1 MNTIST
7 LVKMQLNEKLNKRN
21 KSGNSVIRILGQV
34 LFTILKF
41 AFATTACWLLFLF
54 AKLYT
59 VFASSVVPNTFIAF
73 LFCIMFSIS
82 AFSCTIRI
90 TKAIYF
96 SKDNVILLTLPCTPT
111 QVFLSKLI
119 VFFIYELKK
128 SLMFFIPIFLGYFIA
143 HGHPVLFY
151 PWVFICFIFISIL
164 TVALGAFL
172 SIPAMWIANIFR
184 QRKILQAI
192 IIILGFSLAVLALF
206 FIISSIPQELDL
218 RKGWKEFR
226 VALLDFFNA
235 FAESSPIFHNLTCML
250 TGEIIY
256 TDFSIIFDFPVGTTL
271 LRFATLL
278 ASSIALILLSIA
290 IVNPLFYSMA
300 SKPFE
305 YLKAKVK
312 PKRNKARKSSLAAL
326 HVEILKTLKDSSKLA
341 YNVGLM
347 VATPV
352 LIFILNTVFAAM
364 PTDEFGNKL
373 IIASNILIILL
384 ISLNANSYA
393 ASVFSRDGRSAYL
406 IKVQPKNPTSLLM
419 AKLIPTT
426 IFCTISF
433 TLTAVSMIFFS
444 GFEVIDT
451 LSLIAGAFCI
461 YISHLFYSA
470 ELDIIHP
477 HTEIYAAVGEYENDP
492 NELKSS
498 SMAFTLSFAISALML
513 LLLFKESISA
523 VCIKFALVALL
534 ALVYRSFLFFTNIK
548 LYYKET

>member
-7 LVKMQLNEKLNKRN
+7 LVKMQLNEKLGKRN
-21 KSGNSVIRILGQV
+21 KTGNPTLRV
-34 LFTILKF
+34 LSTALSTTLKF
-41 AFATTACWLLFLF
+41 AFATTACWLLFTF
-54 AKLYT
+54 ANVYT
-59 VFASSVVPNTFIAF
+59 LFASSVVPNTFIAF
-73 LFCIMFSIS
+73 LFCVLFSIS
-82 AFSCTIRI
+82 VFSCTVRL

-128 SLMFFIPIFLGYFIA
+128 SLMFFIPIFIGYFIA
-143 HGHPVLFY
+143 HGHPILFY
-151 PWVFICFIFISIL
+151 PWVFICFVFISVL
-164 TVALGAFL
+164 TVAMGAFL

-192 IIILGFSLAVLALF
+192 VIISGFTLAVLALF

-226 VALLDFFNA
+226 VVLLNFFNA
-235 FAESSPIFHNLTCML
+235 FAESCPAFYHLTRML

-256 TDFSIIFDFPVGTTL
+256 TDFSILFDFPILATL
-271 LRFATLL
+271 IRFAVLL
-278 ASSIALILLSIA
+278 ASSLVLILLSII

-312 PKRNKARKSSLAAL
+312 PKRNKARRSSLAAV
-326 HVEILKTLKDSSKLA
+326 HVEFLKTIKDSSKLA

-352 LIFILNTVFAAM
+352 LIFVLNTVFAAM

-373 IIASNILIILL
+373 IVASNILIILL
-384 ISLNANSYA
+384 VSLNANSYA
-393 ASVFSRDGRSAYL
+393 ASIFSRDGRSAYL
-406 IKVQPKNPTSLLM
+406 IKVQPKNPTSLLA
-419 AKLIPTT
+419 AKLFPTT
-426 IFCTISF
+426 IFCTFSF
-433 TLTAVSMIFFS
+433 VLTAISMIFFS
-444 GFEVIDT
+444 GYEFIDT
-451 LSLIAGAFCI
+451 FALIFGAFCI
-461 YISHLFYSA
+461 YIAHLLYSA

-498 SMAFTLSFAISALML
+498 SMAFTTSFLIALLIL
-513 LLLFKESISA
+513 LLLFKESIAA
-523 VCIKFALVALL
+523 VCIKFAIVGLL
-534 ALVYRSFLFFTNIK
+534 ALVYRAFLFFTNIK